1 MTAGRE
7 TRRDEASTRFSP
19 FPSPPKS
26 CNVRA
31 NTPQAVPATALSSQV
46 QPSGQKHPWQCW
58 APATRSASLASHRD
72 TTIAEPPVPAEAR
85 ERRWEG
91 GGLEQVICFTLYCQT
106 LADPF
111 LRPSLSTC
119 PPSAFLARGPA
130 GRRCPPSPGPS
141 LLVPRHMEAATSQ
154 GAAARA
160 RGFPS
165 DTPAFSPTHAA
176 VAGGFLQRGECFLS
190 AARGQRRAASLT
202 EVNH

>member
-31 NTPQAVPATALSSQV
+31 NTPQAVPATALSSKV

-85 ERRWEG
+85 ERRWEAG
-91 GGLEQVICFTLYCQT
+91 GAGAGDMLHALLPDAGRPISGR
-106 LADPF
+106 PF
-111 LRPSLSTC
+111 PRV
-119 PPSAFLARGPA
+119 PPLPFSPA
-130 GRRCPPSPGPS
+130 GRRGGV
-141 LLVPRHMEAATSQ
+141 VPRAQ
-154 GAAARA
+154 AR
-160 RGFPS
+160 
-165 DTPAFSPTHAA
+165 
-176 VAGGFLQRGECFLS
+176 LY
-190 AARGQRRAASLT
+190 
-202 EVNH
+202 

>member
-111 LRPSLSTC
+111 RAVPFHVSPLCLSRPRAGGAALSPEPRPVSIS
-119 PPSAFLARGPA
+119 PPAYGSCDVP
-130 GRRCPPSPGPS
+130 GRRCP
-141 LLVPRHMEAATSQ
+141 
-154 GAAARA
+154 RA
-160 RGFPS
+160 GLPF
-165 DTPAFSPTHAA
+165 
-176 VAGGFLQRGECFLS
+176 
-190 AARGQRRAASLT
+190 
-202 EVNH
+202 